1 MDDQLMTARQR
12 DKQEAVITFPSWKF
26 LSLHFFSFYIL
37 VPQEPVEREMENEEN
52 FQNIPVTIDCLLKQV
67 PEGMSL
73 RTQSMVE
80 REVSV
85 ITYWFHRIR
94 KRRLEPCGTINRP
107 ILQESLK
114 GRLVPRFFP
123 FPFPIVGTR

>member
-1 MDDQLMTARQR
+1 MGDDGQTKRQTR
-12 DKQEAVITFPSWKF
+12 GVITFPSWKF

-85 ITYWFHRIR
+85 ITYWFHGSFLFLFQL
-94 KRRLEPCGTINRP
+94 LEPGDN
-107 ILQESLK
+107 SL
-114 GRLVPRFFP
+114 LFP
-123 FPFPIVGTR
+123 PM